1 MARAGI
7 YKSEVLR
14 ARDRLVSQGKYPS
27 IDAVRVELGNTGS
40 KVTIHRYL
48 KEIEDE
54 EATATA
60 PKISISDELAE
71 LVGRLSTR
79 LEFDANATFAIGGA
93 DALVTLSG
101 LKVEPYRAYHA
112 SAGQSLTTES
122 LTAGRFLYI
131 CFAGGVDCERVM
143 NSMSTYVPGGFG
155 GIGGRRLATGDTIS
169 VGDVKRRVR
178 AQVSDP
184 LPDNLRPSMHSGII
198 RYVPR
203 DSSDSFTGTF
213 LVSAASDRTGYRL
226 EGAVLIEG
234 ASVTSEAV
242 CPGAIQ
248 LPPGG
253 ELIVLMADA
262 PTIGGYRIMGAV
274 IGADMGRLSQRLPG
288 EAVQL
293 IPVSVHQAQ
302 RELAARREMVERIR
316 EWALA

>member
-1 MARAGI
+1 MKLGSASIRIVKAPAYATVQDAGRRGFLSSGVPRAGAMDQ
-7 YKSEVLR
+7 YALAVLN
-14 ARDRLVSQGKYPS
+14 SM
-27 IDAVRVELGNTGS
+27 LGNESGAAGIEWALTG
-40 KVTIHRYL
+40 
-48 KEIEDE
+48 
-54 EATATA
+54 
-60 PKISISDELAE
+60 
-71 LVGRLSTR
+71 GQ

>member
-1 MARAGI
+1 MKLGSASIRIVKAPAYATVQDAGRRGFLSSGVPRAGAMDQ
-7 YKSEVLR
+7 YALAVLN
-14 ARDRLVSQGKYPS
+14 SM
-27 IDAVRVELGNTGS
+27 LGNESGAAGIEWALTG
-40 KVTIHRYL
+40 
-48 KEIEDE
+48 
-54 EATATA
+54 
-60 PKISISDELAE
+60 
-71 LVGRLSTR
+71 GQ

-226 EGAVLIEG
+226 QGAVLIEG